1 MKQTIL
7 VIVMALLLLSNN
19 TALAK
24 PADLQAQQKKVNN
37 VKQTQQGKDIFRLVD
52 KYSKQYKVDSNIVKA
67 IILVESGF
75 NPKATSPHGCKGLM
89 QMADVS
95 FYSRKVGNNPYDI
108 EQNIHAGTKHY
119 AGMLAKYKG
128 DHTLSLAAYNAGGG
142 AVDRSLRQNG
152 TIPQYTQGYVYKV
165 QSYSKL
171 ITF

>member
-24 PADLQAQQKKVNN
+24 PADLQAQQKKVNS

-52 KYSKQYKVDSNIVKA
+52 KYSKQYNVDSNIVKA

-75 NPKATSPHGCKGLM
+75 NPNATSPHGCKGLM

-95 FYSRKVGNNPYDI
+95 FYSRKVGQNPYDI

-128 DHTLSLAAYNAGGG
+128 NSHLALAAYNAGGG
-142 AVDRSLRQNG
+142 AVDRSLKANG
-152 TIPQYTQGYVYKV
+152 AIPAYTKGYVNKV
-165 QSYSKL
+165 QSYSRM